1 MTAGVPRR
9 TSGALVALVAWLA
22 ATNVARSLVV
32 PDGVHL
38 AWNLMIGAGAA
49 LIGWWAAMGWDE
61 LGLARADLGA
71 GLRWGLGALAVI
83 SVPLVAARLL
93 PAGDE
98 WFADGRADLGVGGML
113 VRALVVIPVGTVLV
127 EELAFRGVLHGL
139 LRRRLDVRPALLV
152 GAALFG
158 LWHLTPTLTG
168 ALDAG
173 DPALG
178 VTVGTVAATT
188 VAGIGFGWL
197 RVRSGSLLAP
207 ILAHIATN
215 SVAFALAWTAVR

>member
-1 MTAGVPRR
+1 MTRR
-9 TSGALVALVAWLA
+9 TTGPLVALVAWLA

-32 PDGVHL
+32 PDEVHL
-38 AWNLMIGAGAA
+38 GWNLMIGGGAA
-49 LIGWWAAMGWDE
+49 LIAWWAAMGWHE
-61 LGLARADLGA
+61 VGLGRHELGA
-71 GLRWGLGALAVI
+71 GLRWGLGALAAI
-83 SVPLVAARLL
+83 SVPLLAARVL

-113 VRALVVIPVGTVLV
+113 LRALVIIPVGTVLV

-139 LRRRLDVRPALLV
+139 LRRRLAVRPAVLV
-152 GAALFG
+152 GAGLFG

-173 DPALG
+173 DPALA

-188 VAGIGFGWL
+188 VAGVGFGWL
-197 RVRSGSLLAP
+197 RVRSDSLLAP
-207 ILAHIATN
+207 MLAHVATN
-215 SVAFALAWTAVR
+215 SVAFVLAWTAVR